1 MQLEFSID
9 GITVNVICE
18 DNSVPLD
25 KIPIVFLHGFT
36 GCANDWLFLF
46 DKLNPKFFPIAIDLP
61 GHGKSIV
68 PNNLEFFSAK
78 SYTNIVS
85 IVLNKLNIK
94 KTILVGYSM
103 GGRTA
108 LSFAVEN
115 SEKVLA
121 LILESS
127 TAGIENQNEKT
138 SRIKTDYQ
146 LADKIISDGID
157 AFTEYWMNLAF
168 FTSLK
173 SLNDKDYSKI
183 IESKK
188 RNSPEGLSNSLKGFS
203 TGKMPS
209 LWNKLNS
216 IRVPTLLIAGSLD
229 SKYRRLNKEMNFVIP
244 NSEIKIIEN
253 CGHNIHLEKPE
264 EFTILVNEFLN
275 KIK

>member
-1 MQLEFSID
+1 MEFSID